1 MAQDQEE
8 HEEQEEHEDRPRPK
22 PSRRTLILLV
32 TPIIAITTMGFIATA
47 FTPALAARHPLLLI
61 TLDARNR
68 FLVLAREV
76 DIVPFVIVAI
86 LRRTFSDPLF
96 YLLGRFYGEGA
107 VRWLE
112 KKAGFGDLVKYA
124 EKFFAKAAYPM
135 VFFFPGAIV
144 CALAGQT
151 GMSPVGFMV
160 TNLAGTLTA
169 VLAVRAFSDAI
180 SSPVEG
186 LLGFFDRNIVVTT
199 IVSVT
204 LVVLSIV
211 LNRYQGKL
219 DADLEELEAGAADPS
234 AGKNG
239 ERSDVEEDVE
249 ADGDAGAR
257 GDRLHGEQD
266 TRHE

>member
-1 MAQDQEE
+1 ME
-8 HEEQEEHEDRPRPK
+8 EEQEDQARPK
-22 PSRRTLILLV
+22 PSRRTLVLLV
-32 TPIIAITTMGFIATA
+32 APIIVITSMGAIATA

-61 TLDARNR
+61 ALDARNR

-76 DIVPFVIVAI
+76 DIVPFVVVAI

-96 YLLGRFYGEGA
+96 YLLGRFYGDGA

-112 KKAGFGDLVKYA
+112 KKAGFGDLVTIA
-124 EKFFAKAAYPM
+124 EKFFQKAAYPM

-151 GMSPVGFMV
+151 GMSPVGFIL
-160 TNLAGTLTA
+160 TNVAGTLAA

-180 SSPVEG
+180 SSPVEA

-199 IVSVT
+199 SVT
-204 LVVLSIV
+204 VALVVLSLI

-219 DADLEELEAGAADPS
+219 DADLEALESGATAAGS
-234 AGKNG
+234 
-239 ERSDVEEDVE
+239 SDVEEGVE
-249 ADGDAGAR
+249 ADGDPGAGR
-257 GDRLHGEQD
+257 DRLHGEQD
-266 TRHE
+266 SRHE

>member
-1 MAQDQEE
+1 MDEREDQDGKADDTEP
-8 HEEQEEHEDRPRPK
+8 PRTK
-22 PSRRTLILLV
+22 PSRQTLILLV
-32 TPIIAITTMGFIATA
+32 APIIIITSMGVIATA

-61 TLDARNR
+61 ALDARNR

-76 DIVPFVIVAI
+76 DIVPFVVVAL
-86 LRRTFSDPLF
+86 LRRTVSDPLF
-96 YLLGRFYGEGA
+96 YLLGRLYGEGA

-135 VFFFPGAIV
+135 VFAFPGAIV

-151 GMSPVGFMV
+151 GMSPAGFLI

-169 VLAVRAFSDAI
+169 ILAVRAFSDAV
-180 SSPVEG
+180 SSPVESI
-186 LLGFFDRNIVVTT
+186 LDFFDRNIVVTT
-199 IVSVT
+199 SVT
-204 LVVLSIV
+204 VALVVLSLI

-219 DADLEELEAGAADPS
+219 EPDLDEIEAGA
-234 AGKNG
+234 
-239 ERSDVEEDVE
+239 ERPPDSDVEEGVQ
-249 ADGDAGAR
+249 ADGEAGA
-257 GDRLHGEQD
+257 GADRLHGEHD

>member
-1 MAQDQEE
+1 ME
-8 HEEQEEHEDRPRPK
+8 EEQDEAPTRPK

-32 TPIIAITTMGFIATA
+32 APIIVITSMGVIATA

-76 DIVPFVIVAI
+76 DIVPFVVVAV

-112 KKAGFGDLVKYA
+112 KKAGAGQLVTVA

-135 VFFFPGAIV
+135 VFAFPGAIV

-160 TNLAGTLTA
+160 TNVAGTLTA
-169 VLAVRAFSDAI
+169 VLLVRRFSDAV
-180 SSPVEG
+180 SSPVESI
-186 LLGFFDRNIVVTT
+186 LDFFDRNIVVTT
-199 IVSVT
+199 TVT
-204 LVVLSIV
+204 VVLVALSLI
-211 LNRYQGKL
+211 LNRYQGRL
-219 DADLEELEAGAADPS
+219 DADLEQLEAGAEAS
-234 AGKNG
+234 
-239 ERSDVEEDVE
+239 SDVEEGVE
-249 ADGDAGAR
+249 ADGDARAR

-266 TRHE
+266 SRHE

>member
-1 MAQDQEE
+1 VE
-8 HEEQEEHEDRPRPK
+8 EEQEEQTRPK

-32 TPIIAITTMGFIATA
+32 APIIAITTMGFIATA

-76 DIVPFVIVAI
+76 DIVPFVIVA
-86 LRRTFSDPLF
+86 LVRRASSDPLY
-96 YLLGRFYGEGA
+96 YLLGRFYGDGA
-107 VRWLE
+107 LRWLQ
-112 KKAGFGDLVKYA
+112 KKGGFGDLVVIT
-124 EKFFAKAAYPM
+124 EKLFKKAAYPM
-135 VFFFPGAIV
+135 VFLFPGAIV
-144 CALAGQT
+144 CALAGQA
-151 GMSPVGFMV
+151 GMSPVGFLV
-160 TNLAGTLTA
+160 TNLLGTLTA
-169 VLAVRAFSDAI
+169 VLAVRRFSDVV

-219 DADLEELEAGAADPS
+219 DADLEELEAGATDPS
-234 AGKNG
+234 AAGNG
-239 ERSDVEEDVE
+239 DRSDVEEGVE
-249 ADGDAGAR
+249 PDGDPGAR

>member
-1 MAQDQEE
+1 VEEEQQEE
-8 HEEQEEHEDRPRPK
+8 QARPK

-32 TPIIAITTMGFIATA
+32 APIIAITTMGFIATA

-76 DIVPFVIVAI
+76 DIVPFVVVAI

-151 GMSPVGFMV
+151 GMSPVGFML
-160 TNLAGTLTA
+160 TNLTGTLAA

-219 DADLEELEAGAADPS
+219 DADLEELEAGAS
-234 AGKNG
+234 TNKT
-239 ERSDVEEDVE
+239 SDVEEGVE
-249 ADGDAGAR
+249 ADGDAGAG

>member
-1 MAQDQEE
+1 MEEDQED
-8 HEEQEEHEDRPRPK
+8 QDAPRTK

-32 TPIIAITTMGFIATA
+32 APIVVITSMGFIATA

-61 TLDARNR
+61 ALDARNR

-76 DIVPFVIVAI
+76 DIVPFVVVAI

-112 KKAGFGDLVKYA
+112 KKAGFGDLVTLA
-124 EKFFAKAAYPM
+124 EKFFQKASYPM

-160 TNLAGTLTA
+160 TNLAGTLAA

-180 SSPVEG
+180 SSPVES
-186 LLGFFDRNIVVTT
+186 LLDFFDRNIVVTT
-199 IVSVT
+199 SVT
-204 LVVLSIV
+204 VALVVLSLV

-219 DADLEELEAGAADPS
+219 DADLEALEAGTAVDEP
-234 AGKNG
+234 
-239 ERSDVEEDVE
+239 SDVEKGVE
-249 ADGDAGAR
+249 SDRDPGVG

-266 TRHE
+266 SRHE

>member
-1 MAQDQEE
+1 MEKGV
-8 HEEQEEHEDRPRPK
+8 R
-22 PSRRTLILLV
+22 PSRRKLVLLITGITIV
-32 TPIIAITTMGFIATA
+32 IAAGTIATA
-47 FTPALAARHPLLLI
+47 FTPTLATRHPLLLI

-68 FLVLAREV
+68 MLILARRV
-76 DIVPFVIVAI
+76 DVVPFVVVGT
-86 LRRTFSDPLF
+86 LRRMISDPL
-96 YLLGRFYGEGA
+96 YWLLGYWYGDRA
-107 VRWLE
+107 IRWLE
-112 KKAGFGDLVKYA
+112 RNAGGGQLVVWT

-135 VFFFPGAIV
+135 VFLFPGAIV

-151 GMSPVGFMV
+151 GMSPVGFLI

-169 VLAVRAFSDAI
+169 VLAVRRFSDVV

-219 DADLEELEAGAADPS
+219 DADLEELEAGAVERS
-234 AGKNG
+234 AVENG
-239 ERSDVEEDVE
+239 EGSDVEEGVE
-249 ADGDAGAR
+249 ADGDPGVG

>member
-1 MAQDQEE
+1 VEEEQQEE
-8 HEEQEEHEDRPRPK
+8 QARPK

-32 TPIIAITTMGFIATA
+32 APIIAITTMGFIATA

-160 TNLAGTLTA
+160 TNLAGTLAA
-169 VLAVRAFSDAI
+169 VL
-180 SSPVEG
+180 
-186 LLGFFDRNIVVTT
+186 VVTT

-204 LVVLSIV
+204 LVVLSVV

-219 DADLEELEAGAADPS
+219 DADLEELEAGAAGT
-234 AGKNG
+234 AG
-239 ERSDVEEDVE
+239 RSDVEEGVE
-249 ADGDAGAR
+249 ADGDPGAG